1 MMMKKSGAKFFKGI
15 FVIINVCIMTGYL
28 MVSLVPYI
36 NTGVYWPIALPG
48 LIFPLLF
55 FAMIF
60 FIIGWAFSNSKWCW
74 ISIAVLLIGIQQIL
88 AAFAFNIPKKFT
100 ADKPQN
106 VLRVLQWNVHGWD
119 EEGKQRTAGV
129 TYRLSMLD
137 LIESQNAD
145 VLCFQ
150 EFFEP
155 FSAKHND
162 FTIPVI
168 EKMGYAYHYFV
179 RSSEMGYGVR
189 SGVAIFSKY
198 PVIDSAQLSYDEN
211 SYAEHLIYVDVKVNE
226 KIFRIFTTHL
236 QSVKFNGEDMRS
248 ISDIKHSKEE
258 GLKDSRT
265 IVSKLKRG
273 YVYRYNQAN
282 LVKQQIDKSPYPVI
296 ICGDFNDVPNSST
309 YFKIRGKLQDAFLE
323 KGFWIG
329 RSYRDI
335 SPTLRIDYILADKKF
350 SVNQFQII
358 HSYFSDHYPLEADL
372 QY

>member
-1 MMMKKSGAKFFKGI
+1 MNKSGVKIFKATL
-15 FVIINVCIMTGYL
+15 IIANLCVMAGYL
-28 MVSLVPYI
+28 MVCLVPYI
-36 NTGVYWPIALPG
+36 NTGKYWLVAIPG

-55 FAMIF
+55 FGMII
-60 FIIGWAFSNSKWCW
+60 FITFWAFSKSKWCW
-74 ISIAVLLIGIQQIL
+74 ISIIVLLAGIQQIM
-88 AAFAFNIPKKFT
+88 AVFAFNIPKKFVI
-100 ADKPQN
+100 DKPQN
-106 VLRVLQWNVHGWD
+106 VLRVLQWNVHSWD
-119 EEGKQRTAGV
+119 EEGKKSTAV

-137 LIESQNAD
+137 LIQSQNAD

-155 FSAKHND
+155 FNTKHHD
-162 FTIPVI
+162 FTIPLV
-168 EKMGYAYHYFV
+168 EKMGYPYRYYV
-179 RSSEMGYGVR
+179 RSSEVGYGVR

-198 PVIDSAQLSYDEN
+198 PIIDSAQFSYDEN
-211 SYAEHLIYVDVKVNE
+211 SYAEHLIYTDIKVHE

-236 QSVKFNGEDMRS
+236 QSVKFDGQDLRS
-248 ISDIKHSKEE
+248 ISDIKHSKEA

-273 YVYRYNQAN
+273 YVYRYNQAEI
-282 LVKQQIDKSPYPVI
+282 VKQQIDQSPYPVI
-296 ICGDFNDVPNSST
+296 LCGDFNDVPNSNT

-329 RSYRDI
+329 RSYRFI

-350 SVNQFQII
+350 SVSQFQTI
-358 HSYFSDHYPLEADL
+358 HSYFSDHNPVEADL